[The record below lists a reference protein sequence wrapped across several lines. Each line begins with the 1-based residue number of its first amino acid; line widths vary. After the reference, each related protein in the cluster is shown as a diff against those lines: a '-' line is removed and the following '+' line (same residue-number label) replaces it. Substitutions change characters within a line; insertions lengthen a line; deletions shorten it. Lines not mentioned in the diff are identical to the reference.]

1 MWPTQVEKER
11 NFQFVASYLAQF
23 AHQLPG
29 KRELEAQTLF
39 VTVSWKFYLDLWFV
53 NCQYRR
59 WTNSNLEVVL
69 TKVSMENKLNNHF
82 RDDWEHEAPI
92 VVYLHACLHVSIWSF
107 KNTLG
112 FLITV
117 YFQDS
122 IPCARYGLRL
132 KLDSSERWPSIWWR
146 GSSATHRPGSPILQI
161 TIKFEH
167 CFIVHGM
174 MFSLLMILVI
184 LRQLELYHVIIQ
196 RLSFLPRKSHPKID
210 ELKEIIREVLKAPVF
225 SSAPALQR
233 WCFQHGKVW

>member
-1 MWPTQVEKER
+1 MRHPLL
-11 NFQFVASYLAQF
+11 FICMLACMYQYD
-23 AHQLPG
+23 HS
-29 KRELEAQTLF
+29 KTLW
-39 VTVSWKFYLDLWFV
+39 VSWSRF
-53 NCQYRR
+53 
-59 WTNSNLEVVL
+59 
-69 TKVSMENKLNNHF
+69 
-82 RDDWEHEAPI
+82 
-92 VVYLHACLHVSIWSF
+92 
-107 KNTLG
+107 
-112 FLITV
+112 

-184 LRQLELYHVIIQ
+184 LWQLELYHVIIQ

-225 SSAPALQR
+225 SSAPALQVMLSAR
-233 WCFQHGKVW
+233 